1 MKCDHDD
8 FKREGDKCEICPEN
22 TTVSESP
29 SVTGLWRTLDTV
41 PRDGTPV
48 DLWHKNGFR
57 LTEVWWADD
66 CWSCVM
72 DDNSFTHWMPIPP
85 AP

>member
-1 MKCDHDD
+1 MSFMDD
-8 FKREGDKCEICPEN
+8 VEEAEKGQLKTGDELAKSKLN
-22 TTVSESP
+22 D
-29 SVTGLWRTLDTV
+29 GLWRTLDTA

-72 DDNSFTHWMPIPP
+72 DDSSFTHWMPIPP